1 MQFAVSCSFLNIAV
15 TPATGIIRPEHIA
28 EVSVHHEDFQTLE
41 EFVDGVLLNSW
52 CEDARDKEV
61 ILVVK
66 VRGRY
71 TTESRNHLVHVRH
84 CFTSK
89 KKQND
94 LEPDS
99 RQIKGTVLHRSD
111 FQRLSSSHDVVDHI
125 KNVADHLKSLH
136 SP

>member
-1 MQFAVSCSFLNIAV
+1 M
-15 TPATGIIRPEHIA
+15 
-28 EVSVHHEDFQTLE
+28 SVHHEDFQTLE
-41 EFVDGVLLNSW
+41 EFVDGVSLNSW
-52 CEDARDKEV
+52 CEDARDREV

-71 TTESRNHLVHVRH
+71 TTESRNQLVRVRH
-84 CFTSK
+84 CSTSK

-111 FQRLSSSHDVVDHI
+111 FQQLSSSHDVVDHI